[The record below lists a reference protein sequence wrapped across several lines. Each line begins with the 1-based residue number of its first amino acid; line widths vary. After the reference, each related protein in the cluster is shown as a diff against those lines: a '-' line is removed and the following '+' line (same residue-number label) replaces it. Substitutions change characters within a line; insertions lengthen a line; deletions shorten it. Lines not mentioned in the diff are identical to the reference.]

1 MSGVTRLQLYLWG
14 SSDSWPSN
22 LLSICNV
29 FSRPK
34 PKNFFVNKKSFCNWI
49 YWLVEWKYIVSEN
62 TYMCKTAPTLFFVYS
77 IFIHVL
83 HSSFPLLQTSYFT
96 FSPSKKENLKLLFGS
111 LTRALHFHWSLNQ
124 SWRHGYIARIC
135 VLRLMYPLSG
145 ENFENIFNR
154 ERYEEK
160 SCMKTAETSND
171 LFRFCSVLFSFSES
185 IYCEP
190 GEVEEN
196 IIFIRSFRSVGLLDE
211 IKLRK

>member
-1 MSGVTRLQLYLWG
+1 M
-14 SSDSWPSN
+14 
-22 LLSICNV
+22 
-29 FSRPK
+29 FSRVQSLK
-34 PKNFFVNKKSFCNWI
+34 TFLLTENHFVIEFTDWWN
-49 YWLVEWKYIVSEN
+49 EN
-62 TYMCKTAPTLFFVYS
+62 TLWVKIHICARRHPRSFFVYS

-124 SWRHGYIARIC
+124 SWRHGYIARIY
-135 VLRLMYPLSG
+135 VVRLMYPLSG